1 MGYNLGNELANSFTQ
16 TGRYIREQQPLMEKL
31 KLLLLFN
38 PLTEWLDTTHVVRLY
53 MHREREKP
61 GREEGTPASQQQ
73 INTFVD
79 FYRIKMDDF
88 ELSDTGAYSTFE
100 DFFVRAHKLG
110 SRPIVTEDNP
120 CSAVVVADSRVVVY
134 DTVQQSKK
142 LWITGLDFFITNILM
157 DNGLR
162 DI

>member
-53 MHREREKP
+53 MHREREKS

-100 DFFVRAHKLG
+100 DFFVRAHKPG
-110 SRPIVTEDNP
+110 SRPIVAEDNP

-142 LWITGLDFFITNILM
+142 LWITGLDFSITNMLM